1 MSDSLT
7 YTCEKCGN
15 GIKEMN
21 MTKDQTTGMRTFAET
36 AGERHHEAMTRYRE
50 TYRIARTMR
59 RDGRSTLQE
68 VRNTED
74 DLDVARHEFVLVE
87 ADLTRANYEMLRRLV
102 RQDAAKPLDANAVP
116 K

>member
-1 MSDSLT
+1 MSDPLT

-50 TYRIARTMR
+50 AYRTARNTRM
-59 RDGRSTLQE
+59 DARSTLQE
-68 VRNTED
+68 VQAADD
-74 DLDVARHEFVLVE
+74 DLEVARHEFVLAE
-87 ADLTRANYEMLRRLV
+87 AALTRANYEMLRRLV
-102 RQDAAKPLDANAVP
+102 GREAEPLDASAAP
-116 K
+116 Q